1 MLEVSISGS
10 LREFAD
16 GAASISVSAVT
27 IRELLRKIIEEYPR
41 MRAPID
47 KGVAVSI
54 NGQIFRD
61 NWGEKIPQ
69 GAEIFLLP
77 RIPGG

>member
-1 MLEVSISGS
+1 MLEVNLSGS
-10 LREFAD
+10 LREATN
-16 GAASISVSAVT
+16 GAASICVEAKS
-27 IRELLRKIIEEYPR
+27 IRELFRKIVDDYPR
-41 MRAPID
+41 MSSHLD

-61 NWGEKIPQ
+61 NWSEEIPD